1 MMKQINK
8 IRQERVIE
16 LVKAKLSDIPT
27 MQALVISEV
36 KEGIILNRSE
46 DEVATNIRSYVLAK
60 KDGVLVGYT
69 ALHIHSKRLA
79 EIRSLIVDKNYRNLK
94 IGQRMVE
101 FTLKEAKELAVEEDV
116 LVLTYLPAFFEKL
129 NFKEINKELIPEHKI
144 WADCIKCIH
153 FPVCNE
159 TALVYKLV

>member
-1 MMKQINK
+1 M
-8 IRQERVIE
+8 IE
-16 LVKAKLSDIPT
+16 LIKAKLSDIPQ
-27 MQALVISEV
+27 MQALVAKEV
-36 KEGIILNRSE
+36 KEGTILTRSE

-60 KDGVLVGYT
+60 EGEKVVGYT
-69 ALHIHSKRLA
+69 ALHIHSRRLA
-79 EIRSLIVDKNYRNLK
+79 EIRSLIVDEAYRGEH

-101 FTLKEAKELAVEEDV
+101 YTLDEAKVLGVEEDV

-129 NFKEINKELIPEHKI
+129 GFREINKEVIPEHKI

-159 TALVYKLV
+159 VALIYKLTDWENNA

>member
-1 MMKQINK
+1 
-8 IRQERVIE
+8 VIE
-16 LVKAKLSDIPT
+16 LVKAKLSDIPA
-27 MQALVISEV
+27 MQALVAPEV

-60 KDGVLVGYT
+60 DDGVIVGHI
-69 ALHIHSKRLA
+69 ALHIHSPRLA
-79 EIRSLIVDKNYRNLK
+79 EIRSFMVAENYRGQK
-94 IGQRMVE
+94 IGKKMVE
-101 FTLKEAKELAVEEDV
+101 FTLQEAKDLEVEEDV

-159 TALVYKLV
+159 IALVYKLV

>member
-1 MMKQINK
+1 
-8 IRQERVIE
+8 VIE
-16 LVKAKLSDIPT
+16 LVKAKLSDIPA
-27 MQALVISEV
+27 MQALVSSEV
-36 KEGIILNRSE
+36 KEGVILNRSE

-60 KDGVLVGYT
+60 EEGKLVGYT

-79 EIRSLIVDKNYRNLK
+79 EIRSLIVDESYRGRH

-101 FTLKEAKELAVEEDV
+101 FTLQEARELKVEEDV
-116 LVLTYLPAFFEKL
+116 LVLTYLPAFFAKL
-129 NFKEINKELIPEHKI
+129 GFKEIDKEVIPEHKI

-159 TALVYKLV
+159 IALVYKLT